1 MAVDD
6 YYDGSDQRPEG
17 SFRISPSGVH
27 DFFDKKTQW
36 YRENVLGEAKKFQGS
51 TATVNGTLVHH
62 VAETVANCK
71 INETTYDGEAL
82 RQEVSDY
89 IDKFRGKEEYDISSI
104 ESTWKD
110 MGEALVKEYVINT
123 NIVATELYEQLE
135 LIPNVYLAG
144 TMDAIVSS
152 APTDTWEDIKAGKHV
167 GSITVRDWKTAST
180 KPSSFNYAYTL
191 QAYCYAYLL
200 TKSGVKIDNVELC
213 FVVKATKT
221 LPIRTFNFIK
231 PFDSQAFDFI
241 EGILK
246 LIGESVQCFKD
257 WPDMQYLLA
266 SDYRLKNNDIP
277 RP

>member
-1 MAVDD
+1 
-6 YYDGSDQRPEG
+6 
-17 SFRISPSGVH
+17 
-27 DFFDKKTQW
+27 
-36 YRENVLGEAKKFQGS
+36 QGS

-62 VAETVANCK
+62 VAETVANCA
-71 INETTYDGEAL
+71 INGTDYDGELL
-82 RQEVSDY
+82 RQEASDY